1 MLALTVRFTEAQ
13 KVRTMPASRKKAYQ
27 LACTVV
33 EKTVITDTLKHR
45 FVIEKEFARGGF
57 GRIYSGKQED
67 SKEYGKSG
75 SLAIKVEPYANGP
88 LFTEITVFQRIL
100 TPQKLETW
108 MDKKKVSHIGLPS
121 YVSSGLFTHNG
132 EKLRF
137 LIMPRY
143 EKSLESY
150 RIANGGVLD
159 MPLVL
164 TVAKQCVD
172 CLSYMQDHDYV
183 HGDLKADNIL
193 LASANEYSRCFLV
206 DFGLARLAKGNVDKP
221 DKKRAH
227 NGTLLFTSLDA
238 HRGCAPS
245 FRGDLEILGYN
256 ILYWL
261 CGTLPWEKC
270 AQKPEAV
277 MVEKEKFSK
286 ELQKNIKMLVND
298 EYVSFLSKLFKL
310 AYETPYL
317 SKIDYEN
324 VQLIFNGIKT
334 PLLSRKSLKSKK
346 SGEKENSKASL
357 AGENGKAGNVSPL
370 TSRKREGS
378 AEELGKVL
386 KSELKNIAGAG
397 ASSSISSSKSL
408 VPIRKRGRFTNQL
421 SKKANKSPKIAKEN
435 CPEVDSNNDNKEK
448 DVERQS
454 GVISNKNNVKKI
466 KPKSRVGLKSL
477 AKQDTASSSAL
488 SRSSKKLD
496 LDDST
501 SKKLRNV
508 IPGLRNMK
516 NVRRSLK
523 DVLVKKYINVA
534 NQANKK

>member
-1 MLALTVRFTEAQ
+1 
-13 KVRTMPASRKKAYQ
+13 MPASRKKSHQ
-27 LACTVV
+27 LASIVM

-57 GRIYSGKQED
+57 GRIYYGRQED
-67 SKEYGKSG
+67 SKEYGKTG
-75 SLAIKVEPYANGP
+75 SLAIKIEPYANGP

-100 TPQKLETW
+100 TPQKLEAW
-108 MDKKKVSHIGLPS
+108 IDKKKISHIGLPS
-121 YVSSGLFTHNG
+121 YVSSGLFTYNG

-143 EKSLESY
+143 EKSLEAY

-164 TVAKQCVD
+164 TVAKQCAD

-193 LASANEYSRCFLV
+193 LASANEYSKCFLV

-238 HRGCAPS
+238 HRGYSPS

-261 CGTLPWEKC
+261 CGTLPWQKC

-286 ELQKNIKMLVND
+286 ELDRNIKMLLQD

-310 AYETPYL
+310 AYETPY
-317 SKIDYEN
+317 
-324 VQLIFNGIKT
+324 IFNQVKT
-334 PLLSRKSLKSKK
+334 QPLLSKSLKSRKTK
-346 SGEKENSKASL
+346 EKENSKISL
-357 AGENGKAGNVSPL
+357 IDEKEKAENISPK
-370 TSRKREGS
+370 TSRKREGDV
-378 AEELGKVL
+378 EDLGSNISPNKPPVPKRL
-386 KSELKNIAGAG
+386 KSDRIASHLLKEVDGP
-397 ASSSISSSKSL
+397 SK
-408 VPIRKRGRFTNQL
+408 ITN
-421 SKKANKSPKIAKEN
+421 ANF
-435 CPEVDSNNDNKEK
+435 PEVGSNSGEIDSNNDTEK
-448 DVERQS
+448 DIKRQRDVVS
-454 GVISNKNNVKKI
+454 RKNEFKKL
-466 KPKSRVGLKSL
+466 KSKSRNGLERVD
-477 AKQDTASSSAL
+477 KQNAHSPPFFSG
-488 SRSSKKLD
+488 KKME
-496 LDDST
+496 DSPGV
-501 SKKLRNV
+501 KLRNV
-508 IPGLRNMK
+508 IPGLHNMK

-523 DVLVKKYINVA
+523 DTLAKKYINVA
-534 NQANKK
+534 DKTKKKQ

>member
-1 MLALTVRFTEAQ
+1 
-13 KVRTMPASRKKAYQ
+13 MPASQKKSHQ

-33 EKTVITDTLKHR
+33 EKTVITDNVKQR

-57 GRIYSGKQED
+57 GRIYYGRQEN
-67 SKEYGKSG
+67 SEEYGKAG
-75 SLAIKVEPYANGP
+75 SLAIKIEPYANGP
-88 LFTEITVFQRIL
+88 LFTEIKVFQRIL

-121 YVSSGLFTHNG
+121 YVSSGLFTYNG

-143 EKSLESY
+143 EKSLEAY
-150 RIANGGVLD
+150 RVANGGVLD
-159 MPLVL
+159 MHLVL
-164 TVAKQCVD
+164 TVAKQCID

-206 DFGLARLAKGNVDKP
+206 DFGLARFAKGNVDKP

-261 CGTLPWEKC
+261 CGTLPWQKC
-270 AQKPEAV
+270 AQKPETI

-286 ELQKNIKMLVND
+286 KLDENIKMLLQK

-310 AYETPYL
+310 AYETPYV
-317 SKIDYEN
+317 SKVDYGN
-324 VQLIFNGIKT
+324 VQLILNQVKT
-334 PLLSRKSLKSKK
+334 LP
-346 SGEKENSKASL
+346 
-357 AGENGKAGNVSPL
+357 
-370 TSRKREGS
+370 
-378 AEELGKVL
+378 
-386 KSELKNIAGAG
+386 
-397 ASSSISSSKSL
+397 SSSKSL
-408 VPIRKRGRFTNQL
+408 NSRNTGKKENAKISLTGEKGKAENISLSTSRKRDGNTNDLGSSVSPNKLPIPKRRKSDRIANQL
-421 SKKANKSPKIAKEN
+421 SKEMDGPKTTSEKSPEIGSICNEKKGKRR
-435 CPEVDSNNDNKEK
+435 PEVISHKNDF
-448 DVERQS
+448 
-454 GVISNKNNVKKI
+454 KKL
-466 KPKSRVGLKSL
+466 KPKSRSGLESV
-477 AKQDTASSSAL
+477 AKQNAPSL
-488 SRSSKKLD
+488 PVLFSSKKAE
-496 LDDST
+496 DSPD
-501 SKKLRNV
+501 KKLRNV

-516 NVRRSLK
+516 NVRRSLRER
-523 DVLVKKYINVA
+523 LVKKYINVA
-534 NQANKK
+534 NQAKNKQ